1 MIPKATVESIVET
14 ARIDEVVGDFVNL
27 RKRGST
33 LVGLCPFHNERSPS
47 FAVSPSKGIYKCF
60 GCGKAG
66 DSVNFVMEHEH
77 YTYPEAL
84 RYLANKYNIEIVEE
98 IKTDEQKIA
107 DLEKESLYAINDFA
121 AKFYHQNLE
130 TTEGQA
136 IGKAYFY
143 ERGFTDATI
152 EKFQLGYSP
161 DAWSTFTDEATK
173 NAYNISNLEKAGLT
187 IIKEDKKYDRFR
199 GRVMFPIYNLTGRTI
214 AFGARI
220 LKTDPHQPKYVN
232 SPESDIYKKN
242 KSLYGINFAKK
253 SITVNDTCY
262 LCEGYTDVISL
273 HQAGIE
279 NSVSSSGTSLTVD
292 QIKLIARYT
301 QNITV
306 LYDGDAAGIKA
317 SMRGIDMI
325 LQEGLNVRI
334 VLFPDGDD
342 PDSYSK
348 KVSTEELKL
357 FLTDSARDFILF
369 KTELLL
375 SEAGNDPLRKAALI
389 KDIVESIS
397 KIPDAIIRATYTKQ
411 CAIAMEIDEQ
421 VLLIEL
427 NKLRSKSAQQTHRD
441 NETAIEETQQIPIAE
456 EIPQTEDK
464 AFYQEQEVMRLIL
477 NYGDHNIVIGDDNI
491 DIQPYKVV
499 DFIVSELM
507 GDEISFDDELLA
519 QMLNLCHEIYASKKT
534 FHVDLFT
541 KQQDDMA
548 LREKAI
554 GLITTQ
560 YTLSEGWEQRG
571 IFTRTEDKHLRH
583 AVLSALYTL
592 KMKKVMQMLKET
604 GLELKTAFD
613 DGNDYDDIMLKYQ
626 QLESIKMELSK
637 YLSIVIVK

>member
-1 MIPKATVESIVET
+1 LIPKATVESIVET

-98 IKTDEQKIA
+98 IKTDGQKIA
-107 DLEKESLYAINDFA
+107 DLEKESLYVINDFA

-161 DAWSTFTDEATK
+161 DAWSTFTDEASK
-173 NAYNISNLEKAGLT
+173 NAFNINNLEKAGLT

-375 SEAGNDPLRKAALI
+375 NEAGRDPLRKAALI

-411 CAIAMEIDEQ
+411 CALAMEIDEQ

-441 NETAIEETQQIPIAE
+441 NEPAIEVTEPITIAE
-456 EIPQTEDK
+456 EIPQTEEN
-464 AFYQEQEVMRLIL
+464 AYYQEQEVMRLIL
-477 NYGDHNIVIGDDNI
+477 NYGDHEIVIGDENI
-491 DIQPYKVV
+491 DIQPYKVIE
-499 DFIVSELM
+499 FIVSELM
-507 GDEISFDDELLA
+507 DDEISFDDEVLA
-519 QMLNLCHEIYASKKT
+519 QMLNLCHEIYANKKV

-541 KQQDDMA
+541 RQQDNIA

-554 GLITTQ
+554 GLISTQ

-571 IFTRTEDKHLRH
+571 IFTRTEDKQLRH

-592 KMKKVMQMLKET
+592 KMKKVMQMLKVT
-604 GLELKTAFD
+604 GLELKTAFEE
-613 DGNDYDDIMLKYQ
+613 GNEYDDILQKYQ
-626 QLESIKMELSK
+626 QLESIKMVLSK

>member
-1 MIPKATVESIVET
+1 
-14 ARIDEVVGDFVNL
+14 
-27 RKRGST
+27 
-33 LVGLCPFHNERSPS
+33 
-47 FAVSPSKGIYKCF
+47 
-60 GCGKAG
+60 
-66 DSVNFVMEHEH
+66 MEHEH

-279 NSVSSSGTSLTVD
+279 T
-292 QIKLIARYT
+292 
-301 QNITV
+301 
-306 LYDGDAAGIKA
+306 LYHRAAPR
-317 SMRGIDMI
+317 S
-325 LQEGLNVRI
+325 
-334 VLFPDGDD
+334 
-342 PDSYSK
+342 
-348 KVSTEELKL
+348 
-357 FLTDSARDFILF
+357 
-369 KTELLL
+369 
-375 SEAGNDPLRKAALI
+375 
-389 KDIVESIS
+389 
-397 KIPDAIIRATYTKQ
+397 
-411 CAIAMEIDEQ
+411 
-421 VLLIEL
+421 LLI
-427 NKLRSKSAQQTHRD
+427 R
-441 NETAIEETQQIPIAE
+441 
-456 EIPQTEDK
+456 
-464 AFYQEQEVMRLIL
+464 
-477 NYGDHNIVIGDDNI
+477 
-491 DIQPYKVV
+491 
-499 DFIVSELM
+499 
-507 GDEISFDDELLA
+507 
-519 QMLNLCHEIYASKKT
+519 
-534 FHVDLFT
+534 
-541 KQQDDMA
+541 
-548 LREKAI
+548 
-554 GLITTQ
+554 
-560 YTLSEGWEQRG
+560 
-571 IFTRTEDKHLRH
+571 
-583 AVLSALYTL
+583 
-592 KMKKVMQMLKET
+592 
-604 GLELKTAFD
+604 
-613 DGNDYDDIMLKYQ
+613 
-626 QLESIKMELSK
+626 
-637 YLSIVIVK
+637 